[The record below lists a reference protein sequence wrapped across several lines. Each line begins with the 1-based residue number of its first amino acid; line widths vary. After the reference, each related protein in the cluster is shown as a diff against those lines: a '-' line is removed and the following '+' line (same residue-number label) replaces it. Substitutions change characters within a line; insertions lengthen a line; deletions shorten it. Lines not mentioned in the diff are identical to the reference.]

1 MDTRGFVHRGK
12 TTRFRDLGALDV
24 SALVAKLHTLAE
36 DDWRRHDAAKP
47 NRFDTL
53 GGTQHLVMT
62 FVHQVAVPTSWYA
75 LPAWDE
81 WAPLVRP
88 LLDEAARRLGYAS
101 AEFPRVMLA
110 RLPAGAEITAHRD
123 GGKFPAFPHKLH
135 IALDTNPHVEFY
147 VDPEWRHIAC
157 GQLVEVNNNLTHA
170 VRNDGDTPRVH
181 LVFECFES
189 PVDLQRHDRVGARSA

>member
-12 TTRFRDLGALDV
+12 TTRFRDLGEVDV
-24 SALVAKLHTLAE
+24 SDLVAKLHTLAE
-36 DDWRRHDAAKP
+36 DDWRGHDAAKP

-53 GGTQHLVMT
+53 GGTQHLVMK
-62 FVHQVAVPTSWYA
+62 FVHQVAVPTAWYA
-75 LPAWDE
+75 LPAWEE
-81 WAPLVRP
+81 WAPLVQP
-88 LLDEAARRLGYAS
+88 LLDETARRLGYAS

-123 GGKFPAFPHKLH
+123 GGNFPAFPHKLH

-147 VDPEWRHIAC
+147 VDPEWRHIAR

-170 VRNDGDTPRVH
+170 VRNDGETPRVH
-181 LVFECFES
+181 LIFECFET
-189 PVDLQRHDRVGARSA
+189 PLDLQRHDRVGARSA